1 MKLSFAFMFLILAIA
16 ASGQEKDYLVKHQGD
31 TLYGN
36 IHLQDGQFIVE
47 NKNTGRTSMPAT
59 EVQKVFSENIKGHI
73 VVYGKLHQYTD
84 DISELQFY
92 NYDAKDRDTLMI
104 LNEVYSSP
112 KMNLYWGVD
121 NFKRQYYFYKTP
133 TDPLPIQLYINY
145 TLAGGMTAATEKGL
159 IGDNARVHVQVQ
171 KGFANQL
178 RLIMGDCKKIT
189 DGDWDLL
196 DYREYSLRSVI
207 KKFNKCK

>member
-1 MKLSFAFMFLILAIA
+1 MKLSPVLMFLAFAIS
-16 ASGQEKDYLVKHQGD
+16 ASGQEKDYLIKHQGD
-31 TLYGN
+31 TLFGK
-36 IHLQDGQFIVE
+36 IHLQNGQFIVD
-47 NKNTGRTSMPAT
+47 NKSTGPISIAVS
-59 EVQKVFSENIKGHI
+59 EVRMVFSENIKGHV
-73 VVYGKLHQYTD
+73 VVYGKLHLYTD
-84 DISELQFY
+84 DISELQLY
-92 NYDAKDRDTLMI
+92 NYDVKDRDTLMI

-145 TLAGGMTAATEKGL
+145 TLAGGMTAAAEKGL
-159 IGDNARVHVQVQ
+159 IGDNARIHVQVQ